1 MNRNIPFSHVHSNI
15 FFFFLPVKNAQ
26 PGALSG
32 GCGSGEKEWK
42 EKETAAIG
50 GFERRFYMKKI
61 DRNQSAE

>member
-1 MNRNIPFSHVHSNI
+1 MHSR
-15 FFFFLPVKNAQ
+15 
-26 PGALSG
+26 GALSG